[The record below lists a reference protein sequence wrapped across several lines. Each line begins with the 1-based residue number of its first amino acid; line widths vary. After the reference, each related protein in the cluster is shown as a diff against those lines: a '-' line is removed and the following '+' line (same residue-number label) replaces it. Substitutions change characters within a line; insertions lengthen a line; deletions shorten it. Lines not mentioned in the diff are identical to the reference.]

1 MRGHLHQRRR
11 IAATAFV
18 AALFLAVPLQAFAGD
33 PLTDARHE
41 LQQTKERIRAR
52 AAKMRELQHEMNR
65 IATRI
70 GQTESEI
77 AHTVARQRAL
87 TQSIRVLEA
96 RRAILQGRLD
106 LRTREAYILGP
117 GAPILYLLTATSA
130 EDAANRIGLLD
141 EMNRRDSLLAS
152 KVLDAENRLDMAR
165 SEFDRNEAIL
175 KMEGQ
180 QLALDRAALHR
191 KLLDSRDLFAQLQQ
205 HQEEVLFQISKIHPF
220 ALCPVQGPHAIA
232 DAFGIWVQRS
242 KARGGDHVHQGD
254 DISAAM
260 GTPIVAPFDGTAVAV
275 PNKMGGLAVKVFGKY
290 GYVYNA
296 HLSSYGKLGA
306 VSKGDVIGYVGATGN
321 AGGPHDHFEW
331 HPGNGPAADPYAFL
345 LQVC

>member
-18 AALFLAVPLQAFAGD
+18 AALFLAAPLHAFAGD

-52 AAKMRELQHEMNR
+52 AAEMREIQHEMNR

-77 AHTVARQRAL
+77 ARTVARQHAL

-96 RRAILQGRLD
+96 RRAILQGHLNE
-106 LRTREAYILGP
+106 RTREAYILGP

-141 EMNRRDSLLAS
+141 EMNRRDALLAS
-152 KVLDAENRLDMAR
+152 KVQDAQNRLDVAR
-165 SEFDRNEAIL
+165 SESDRNEAIL
-175 KMEGQ
+175 TMDEQ
-180 QLALDRAALHR
+180 QLALDRAALRR
-191 KLLDSRDLFAQLQQ
+191 KLLRSRDLFAQLQQ
-205 HQEEVLFQISKIHPF
+205 HQEEVLYQISRIHPF

-232 DAFGIWVQRS
+232 DGFGIWVHRS
-242 KARGGDHVHQGD
+242 EARGGDHVHQGD
-254 DISAAM
+254 DISAPM
-260 GTPIVAPFDGTAVAV
+260 GTPIVAPFDGTAVTS

>member
-18 AALFLAVPLQAFAGD
+18 VALFLAVPLHALAGD

-52 AAKMRELQHEMNR
+52 AAKMREIQREMNR

-70 GQTESEI
+70 GRTESEI
-77 AHTVARQRAL
+77 AHTVAQQHAL

-96 RRAILQGRLD
+96 RRAILQEHLD
-106 LRTREAYILGP
+106 QRTREAYILGP

-141 EMNRRDSLLAS
+141 EMNRRDALLAT
-152 KVLDAENRLDMAR
+152 KVADAEHRLDMAR

-175 KMEGQ
+175 NMEEQ
-180 QLALDRAALHR
+180 QLTLDRAALHR
-191 KLLDSRDLFAQLQQ
+191 ELLDSRDLFAQLQQ
-205 HQEEVLFQISKIHPF
+205 HQEEVLSQISRLHPF

-275 PNKMGGLAVKVFGKY
+275 PNKMGGLAVKVFGDY

>member
-18 AALFLAVPLQAFAGD
+18 AALVLAVPVNAIAEDQ
-33 PLTDARHE
+33 LTQARHE

-52 AAKMRELQHEMNR
+52 AAKMREIQREMNR

-77 AHTVARQRAL
+77 AHTVARQHAL

-96 RRAILQGRLD
+96 RRAVLQERLD
-106 LRTREAYILGP
+106 QRTREAYILGP

-141 EMNRRDSLLAS
+141 EMNRRDTLLAT
-152 KVLDAENRLDMAR
+152 KVLDTEHRLDMAR
-165 SEFDRNEAIL
+165 SAFDRNEAIL
-175 KMEGQ
+175 TMEGQ
-180 QLALDRAALHR
+180 QLALDKVALHR
-191 KLLDSRDLFAQLQQ
+191 KLLDSRDLFALLQQ
-205 HQEEVLFQISKIHPF
+205 RQEEVLYQISRIHPF

-260 GTPIVAPFDGTAVAV
+260 GTPIVAPFVRSPYNCILSLFT
-275 PNKMGGLAVKVFGKY
+275 GGYPWNVK
-290 GYVYNA
+290 
-296 HLSSYGKLGA
+296 L
-306 VSKGDVIGYVGATGN
+306 
-321 AGGPHDHFEW
+321 
-331 HPGNGPAADPYAFL
+331 
-345 LQVC
+345 